1 MFLKLLALATF
12 TATALAPAPTE
23 LPDLEIGTTAPLT
36 DLKMQDVIGGER
48 SLKDIA
54 GENGLLVIFTGNI
67 CPFVVGSSGNEGWQG
82 RYGAL
87 AKGCASNRVGMAL
100 VNSNEA
106 QREGGDGFLDMQRI
120 YKEQNYG
127 GSYLL
132 DKDHRLADAY
142 GARTTPHVFLF
153 DKDLKLVYKG
163 AIDDNVKSAAD
174 VKEPWLRN
182 AITDM
187 VEGRTPDPAT
197 TRNTGCSVKR
207 Q

>member
-12 TATALAPAPTE
+12 TATALAPTE
-23 LPDLEIGTTAPLT
+23 LPDLEIGTSAPLT
-36 DLKMQDVIGGER
+36 DLKMRDVIGGER

-87 AKGCASNRVGMAL
+87 ATGCAAKQVGMAL

-120 YKEQNYG
+120 YKEQHYG

-132 DKDHRLADAY
+132 DQDHQLADAY

-182 AITDM
+182 AITAM

>member
-1 MFLKLLALATF
+1 MLLEFVALATF
-12 TATALAPAPTE
+12 TAITLAPSE
-23 LPDLEIGTTAPLT
+23 LPDLAIGAAAPAVE
-36 DLKMQDVIGGER
+36 LKMKDVIGGER

-67 CPFVVGSSGNEGWQG
+67 CPFVIGSADSEGWQG
-82 RYGAL
+82 RYGPL
-87 AKGCASNRVGMAL
+87 AAGCASKRIGVAL
-100 VNSNEA
+100 VNSNDS
-106 QREGGDGFLDMQRI
+106 QRDQGDGFLDMQRI

-132 DKDHRLADAY
+132 DQGHTLADAF

-153 DKDLKLVYKG
+153 DKNMKLVYKG
-163 AIDDNVKSAAD
+163 AIDDNVKSAEE

-182 AITDM
+182 AITAM
-187 VEGRTPDPAT
+187 VNGNTPEPTT
-197 TRNTGCSVKR
+197 TRNIGCSVKR